1 MGVKWAIRLAAL
13 AVIALA
19 VTNCQMVDQ
28 AYQWEIDHCGMP
40 TTDMKYLPELGWLWS
55 AIVSMGA
62 LLLVGVA
69 ALLLRRSRLAG
80 LVTLSAGLVALAYAL
95 YSTYDIATYCENGS
109 QWTWEHRS

>member
-1 MGVKWAIRLAAL
+1 
-13 AVIALA
+13 
-19 VTNCQMVDQ
+19 
-28 AYQWEIDHCGMP
+28 MP

-69 ALLLRRSRLAG
+69 AVLLRRSRLAG